1 MSGPGEIYLD
11 MTDKEKI
18 AYLEAE
24 IGQLEKQIQ
33 GLNRALALKNYDKL
47 QEVDA
52 SINDDFVSEETKL
65 EAYDAP
71 IGNHHVKCHI
81 SKHKDSEFIHTSFL
95 PIDKEPIAI
104 SMTEKSF
111 NKFVEL
117 INKFKENHIK

>member
-18 AYLEAE
+18 AYLESE
-24 IGQLEKQIQ
+24 IGQLETKVS
-33 GLNRALALKNYDKL
+33 GLNRALALQNYDRL
-47 QEVDA
+47 QDVDA
-52 SINDDFVSEETKL
+52 YINDDFVSEETKL
-65 EAYDAP
+65 EAFDAP

-81 SKHKDSEFIHTSFL
+81 SKHKDSEFIYTSFI

-104 SMTEKSF
+104 CMTEKSF
-111 NKFVEL
+111 NNFVEL

>member
-1 MSGPGEIYLD
+1 MNGTGEIYLD

-18 AYLEAE
+18 AYLESE
-24 IGQLEKQIQ
+24 IGQLQLTVN
-33 GLNRALALKNYDKL
+33 GLNRALALQNYDRL
-47 QEVDA
+47 QEADA
-52 SINDDFVSEETKL
+52 YRNDDFVSEETKL

-81 SKHKDSEFIHTSFL
+81 SKHKDSEFVYTSFL

-111 NKFVEL
+111 NKFVSL
-117 INKFKENHIK
+117 INKFKETHIK